1 MEKFKITLSV
11 IVGTIFMTVPLYQVV
26 MYGFH
31 LSEKI
36 NYTFITFCF
45 GISVVAFWGRLKVLA
60 KNIEEK
66 YSSNKTKE

>member
-11 IVGTIFMTVPLYQVV
+11 IVGSIFMIIPLYQVV
-26 MYGFH
+26 MYGLY

-45 GISVVAFWGRLKVLA
+45 GISLIAFWGRLKVLA
-60 KNIEEK
+60 KNIQEK
-66 YSSNKTKE
+66 YNNK